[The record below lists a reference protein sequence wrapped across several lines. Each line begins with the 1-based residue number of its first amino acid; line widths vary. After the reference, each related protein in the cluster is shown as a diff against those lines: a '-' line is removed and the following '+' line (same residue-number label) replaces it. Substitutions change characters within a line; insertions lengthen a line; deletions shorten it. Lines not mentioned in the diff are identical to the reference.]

1 MTTAAEVRK
10 LALAMAGVEEKSHF
24 GTPSF
29 RVNGKMFVEAGPD
42 EGIFKLSK
50 IHQEI
55 LFETRPETFRPAIWG
70 AIRWARIVLKNVGK
84 HEIEGLVREAYDEV
98 TVKPAR
104 KPSAKR
110 PAAPRRKRSS
120 T

>member
-1 MTTAAEVRK
+1 MTIAAEVRRIA
-10 LALAMAGVEEKSHF
+10 LALDGVEEKSHF

-29 RVNGKMFVEAGPD
+29 RVNGKMFVEAGD
-42 EGIFKLSK
+42 TEGIFKLSK

-70 AIRWARIVLKNVGK
+70 AIRWARIVLKDVGTR
-84 HEIEGLVREAYDEV
+84 EIAELVREAYDEV

-104 KPSAKR
+104 KTSAR
-110 PAAPRRKRSS
+110 RAAAPAGKRARP
-120 T
+120 